1 MILPI
6 LTIAMSPERGR
17 GVFATERIAAGT
29 VIEVSPVLVL
39 SAAERVEVEKTRLYD
54 YIFEWG
60 DDGAQCCVAM
70 GYLSMY
76 NHSYDA
82 NCDYEM
88 DFTEDRITITTVKE
102 VQPGEELFINYN
114 ADPAE
119 KKKVWFETR

>member
-6 LTIAMSPERGR
+6 LTIGLSPGRGR
-17 GVFATERIAAGT
+17 GVFTTELIAAGT
-29 VIEVSPVLVL
+29 VIEISPVLVL

-60 DDGAQCCVAM
+60 EDGVQCCVAM
-70 GYLSMY
+70 GYLSIY

-88 DFTEDRITITTVKE
+88 DFAGERISITTVRN
-102 VQPGEELFINYN
+102 VQAGEELFINYN
-114 ADPAE
+114 ADPSE
-119 KKKVWFETR
+119 KKLVWFETR